1 MTGWFW
7 ETDAALR
14 FTYFPPG
21 VEDITGVPVEWRY
34 D

>member
-21 VEDITGVPVEWRY
+21 VEDINGGARGMAL
-34 D
+34 